1 MSRFACGSPKMATDL
16 PRQQTIKIQLFPS
29 ASTVIAATSI
39 VFIYNIFILNS
50 HLFICWLQKHSN
62 FHVLD
67 LLGPLLRHKVASKW
81 VGVLSWSKLDVEKFS
96 VVGLF
101 GCCFFWN
108 PGPATCWSYKI
119 QDYGEYIENMRG
131 VLLPVQKREHREQW
145 FSRLDKMQ
153 QQTEFGIDS
162 KIWTGTYASTGLVK

>member
-16 PRQQTIKIQLFPS
+16 PRQQTINIQLFPS
-29 ASTVIAATSI
+29 VSTVVAATSL
-39 VFIYNIFILNS
+39 VFIYTFILNS
-50 HLFICWLQKHSN
+50 HLSLCWLQNIQIFTSWTIFLPVCWGTKLPQN
-62 FHVLD
+62 EL
-67 LLGPLLRHKVASKW
+67 
-81 VGVLSWSKLDVEKFS
+81 GVLSWSKLDVEKFS

-108 PGPATCWSYKI
+108 PDLQHVGRTRSKI
-119 QDYGEYIENMRG
+119 MGNVLKIWR